1 MLRQRG
7 ALLRQA
13 GGRLGPEIAS
23 TLDVWDERLAAA
35 GSDLAVARAD
45 LARALG
51 PLVAAAYGA
60 LAHRGPPG
68 PGGAAGS
75 TPSTEVA
82 IEYRPTWEGPLA
94 EALARAR
101 ADDVRRAA
109 STVGP
114 HRDDLAL
121 VLGGRDA
128 RLQASQGEQR
138 CVALA
143 LRLGVHHLVTER
155 LGMPPILLL
164 DDVFS
169 ELDPVRSHHLVT
181 ELPPGQALLTTAV
194 PLPAGVA
201 VAGVVEVADLA
212 ARRP

>member
-60 LAHRGPPG
+60 LAHRGPSG
-68 PGGAAGS
+68 PGGVGS

-121 VLGGRDA
+121 VLGGATPGSRPP
-128 RLQASQGEQR
+128 RASSAAWPWR
-138 CVALA
+138 CAS
-143 LRLGVHHLVTER
+143 G
-155 LGMPPILLL
+155 
-164 DDVFS
+164 S
-169 ELDPVRSHHLVT
+169 
-181 ELPPGQALLTTAV
+181 TTW
-194 PLPAGVA
+194 
-201 VAGVVEVADLA
+201 
-212 ARRP
+212 